1 MPLED
6 IKILELIN
14 IQNLIIYAF
23 IIYADLECI
32 IEKND
37 ECKNNPEN
45 SSITKV
51 NEHIPSD
58 FSISTVSP
66 FRSIENK
73 HDVHRGKDYMKNFC
87 EFLREH
93 AMKIINF
100 KKKERSY

>member
-1 MPLED
+1 MPLEG

-14 IQNLIIYAF
+14 IQNLIIHAF
-23 IIYADLECI
+23 IIYAGLECI
-32 IEKND
+32 IEEND
-37 ECKNNPEN
+37 GCKNNPEN
-45 SSITKV
+45 LSITKV